1 MNNKHLSITKKNL
14 VRNIFLIIV
23 FYISLLIFHNVSSI
37 FKNIFL
43 STNDNLI
50 LLNKTM
56 LLSIIIISFITIFK
70 NILFRKKIYLW
81 VIILF
86 LL

>member
-56 LLSIIIISFITIFK
+56 LLSIIIISFIIE
-70 NILFRKKIYLW
+70 
-81 VIILF
+81 VI
-86 LL
+86 